1 MWTEMK
7 TNQVRQAKA
16 IYSELALARESD
28 TVTCILAETQRQAE
42 EWENFTVEQKEGSG
56 VP

>member
-1 MWTEMK
+1 MK
-7 TNQVRQAKA
+7 TNQMRQPKA
-16 IYSELALARESD
+16 IYSELALAKESD
-28 TVTCILAETQRQAE
+28 TVTCILAETQRQSG

>member
-7 TNQVRQAKA
+7 TNQMRQPKA
-16 IYSELALARESD
+16 IYSELALAKESD
-28 TVTCILAETQRQAE
+28 TVTCILAETQRQSG